1 MSLLFSSEH
10 DCFRNQY
17 SMPLEKMFGYRNVHK
32 VFSALNFSIICIK
45 TYQDICIKT
54 SNLIT
59 QPFQYPF

>member
-45 TYQDICIKT
+45 TLT